1 MIGRKAPAI
10 GMMAILAVALLLAC
24 GGRKQGGAD
33 DAQSGEA
40 AQELGIARMPR
51 EGHLPGAE
59 GVRLH
64 YLILGS
70 APDTVVA
77 VHGGPGAGMQAILPE
92 LEPLAENHTLIFYDQ
107 RGGGLSELP
116 VDSNL
121 LGAEQMVADLE
132 AVRRFFELER
142 MTLIAHSFGSI
153 LVGRYAEAHPER
165 VERLVFFGAVAPRRV
180 DAVDLARAAVSPP
193 DPALAERM
201 GTVLE
206 SLLSGSSSDPV
217 ADCREYEAI
226 GREMALARGE
236 TGAWRGTNCAMPP
249 EAIRYYFQYTA
260 QLSPR
265 SFGDWDF
272 TETLAEL
279 EAPLLVIH
287 GDRDPR
293 AVAAQRQW
301 ATAVPDGRLL
311 LVPGAGKAVSAD
323 RPDLFYPAVEA
334 FLGGEWPARAE
345 MNDGSRDF

>member
-1 MIGRKAPAI
+1 MIRIENSAI
-10 GMMAILAVALLLAC
+10 GMLSILAVAFLLAC
-24 GGRKQGGAD
+24 GGRQQMGAD
-33 DAQSGEA
+33 EAQPEPGR
-40 AQELGIARMPR
+40 ELGVERRPR
-51 EGHLPGAE
+51 EGDLPGAD

-64 YLILGS
+64 YSILGS
-70 APDTVVA
+70 APDTVVV
-77 VHGGPGAGMQAILPE
+77 VHGGPGAGMQAVLPE
-92 LEPLAENHTLIFYDQ
+92 LEPLAETHTLVFYDQ

-116 VDSNL
+116 ADTSL

-132 AVRRFFELER
+132 AVRRFFDLER
-142 MTLIAHSFGSI
+142 MTLIAHSFGAV
-153 LVGRYAEAHPER
+153 LVGRYAEAYPQR
-165 VERLVFFGAVAPRRV
+165 IERLVFFGAVGPRRV
-180 DAVDLARAAVSPP
+180 DAAELARAAVSPP

-201 GTVLE
+201 GVVLE
-206 SLLSGSSSDPV
+206 SLLSGSSIDPL

-272 TETLAEL
+272 TGTLGEL
-279 EAPLLVIH
+279 DAPLLVIH
-287 GDRDPR
+287 GDQDPR

-301 ATAVPDGRLL
+301 AAAVPDGRFLL
-311 LVPGAGKAVSAD
+311 LPDAGKAVSAD

-345 MNDGSRDF
+345 RNDAARDF